1 MFLIIFRLSANF
13 DLLGNFIYFFY
24 VLKTLKM
31 PKKKVIYG
39 LIAII
44 VVLIAGVVLFFTSPA
59 TETSVRTM
67 ACYDHPDNVSGKHG
81 LPIPC
86 SKDSDCDLFD
96 ENVIASMEEFC
107 SPAEVGFY
115 LCGFEDFC
123 GDDGYCKHDCS
134 S

>member
-1 MFLIIFRLSANF
+1 MKNKKLLYGILVVVALIVI
-13 DLLGNFIYFFY
+13 GFI
-24 VLKTLKM
+24 
-31 PKKKVIYG
+31 
-39 LIAII
+39 
-44 VVLIAGVVLFFTSPA
+44 LFAPNSSDTGSI
-59 TETSVRTM
+59 RTM

-96 ENVIASMEEFC
+96 ENVIASMKEFC

-115 LCGFEDFC
+115 LCGFKDFC

-134 S
+134 AG